1 MPKMRAISLII
12 AVTTAIS
19 CQAALPELRFAW
31 KEVDY
36 VWDSPAQRETAVKDG
51 LFVPANNL
59 PLGLARWKNKV
70 FVTVPRW
77 KNGVASSLNYV
88 DLDGAQDQPLKP
100 YPSLKENLV
109 SDSAKELPSNSSI
122 ISVFRVFVDP
132 CDRLWVMDSGLADIL
147 GSPNQVAGPSL
158 VIFDLNTNQL
168 IHRYFFKVSD
178 MKEDSFFANIV
189 VDVDK
194 NTCDNAFAYVPDL
207 GGYGV
212 VVYSLKQ
219 DDSWRVTHHYFHFE
233 PLAGTYNVG
242 GIEFHWTD
250 GVFALALSE
259 PRENGFRTMFF
270 HAFSSTKEFCVST
283 ELLRNYTHID
293 KTEAFHD
300 FKLLGDRGERTQS
313 SASYYDTNTSVLF
326 YTQIN
331 RNGIG
336 CWNSNKPY
344 TPENNPLLFNDAT
357 LFEFLND
364 LKVDDEGTL
373 WLLSDKLPRF
383 IYKSLDPNEINYRIF
398 SMKASDAIAGSA
410 CE

>member
-344 TPENNPLLFNDAT
+344 TPENNPLLFNDST

>member
-1 MPKMRAISLII
+1 MRAISLII
-12 AVTTAIS
+12 ALTAVIS
-19 CQAALPELRFAW
+19 CRAVQPDLRFAW
-31 KEVDY
+31 KLVDY
-36 VWDSPAQRETAVKDG
+36 VWDSSAQREAAIQKG
-51 LFVPANNL
+51 HFVQANNL

-77 KNGVASSLNYV
+77 KNGVVSSLNYV
-88 DLDGAQDQPLKP
+88 DIDGAKDQPLKA
-100 YPSLKENLV
+100 YPSLKDNLV
-109 SDSAKELPSNSSI
+109 ADTDERLPSNSSI
-122 ISVFRVFVDP
+122 VSVFRVYVDP
-132 CDRLWVMDSGLADIL
+132 CDRLWVMDSGLADIV
-147 GSPNQVAGPSL
+147 GSPNQIVGPSV
-158 VIFDLNTNQL
+158 VIFDLNTDEL
-168 IHRYFFKVSD
+168 LHRYYFKVSD

-194 NTCDNAFAYVPDL
+194 ETCENAFAYIPDL
-207 GGYGV
+207 GAYGV

-219 DDSWRVTHHYFHFE
+219 DDSWRISHHYFHFE
-233 PLAGTYNVG
+233 PLAGSYKVG

-259 PRENGFRTMFF
+259 PRENGYRTMFF

-313 SASYYDTNTSVLF
+313 SASYYDPKTSVLF

-331 RNGIG
+331 RDGVG

-344 TPENNPLLFNDAT
+344 TPENNPLLFSNST

-364 LKVDDEGTL
+364 LKVDDEDTL
-373 WLLSDKLPRF
+373 WFLSDKLPRF
-383 IYKSLDPNEINYRIF
+383 LYKSLDPNDINFRIF
-398 SMKASDAIAGSA
+398 SIKTTDAIAGSA
-410 CE
+410 CA